1 MEYGMVAVKELNL
14 AALKE
19 RGVTCARD
27 RKRYYRG
34 KVRDILDLGEY
45 LFVFTTDRISA
56 FDHVLATIPYKGEIL
71 NQISLFWFKQ
81 TADIIDNHIV
91 KEVSSRSVLAKKCNL
106 VPLEVVVRGYLTGS
120 AWRDYK
126 KGNTVSGIRLPGGM
140 KMNQRFRQPFITP
153 STKAEQGVHD
163 EPISRDEIIRRNIV
177 DAQLWERIEDTA
189 LALFRR
195 GTEIASRRG
204 LILVDTK
211 YEFGMNEGKLYVVD
225 EIHTQDSS
233 RYWYSD
239 TYEELY
245 DKGEEQRELDKEFFR
260 KWLMQRGYMG
270 DGEPPVI
277 DDTVKMQIYERYRE
291 AFKKIT
297 GNEFFPLQVDEDK
310 ELETIAYALKNL

>member
-140 KMNQRFRQPFITP
+140 KMNQRFRQPITP

-277 DDTVKMQIYERYRE
+277 EDTVTMQIYERYRE

-297 GNEFFPLQVDEDK
+297 GNEFYPSQVNEDR